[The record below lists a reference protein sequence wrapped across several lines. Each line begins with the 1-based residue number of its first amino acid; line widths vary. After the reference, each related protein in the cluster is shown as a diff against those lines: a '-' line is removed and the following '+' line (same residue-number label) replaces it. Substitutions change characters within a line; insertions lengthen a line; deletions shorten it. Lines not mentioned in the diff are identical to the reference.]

1 MSSGK
6 GKKLV
11 YVSEALLEQAAKV
24 CRDEDISLG
33 RLVEVSLLQSV
44 KINRM
49 GYRSDQMADFFDV
62 LQSNRV
68 LGGLFVPLGVLD
80 FMLEKCSGDEL
91 EKLRNLW
98 FESGRWTGKYLSE
111 KFTNPIEAFG
121 SFLQLSRW
129 DLNEVDIKKEGE
141 TVRVRCIST
150 VMSIEN
156 TNLLGRFI
164 EGVVVGLGYV
174 VLSVECL
181 KGMIILSSKK
191 A

>member
-6 GKKLV
+6 GKRLV

-68 LGGLFVPLGVLD
+68 LGGLFVPSGVLD
-80 FMLEKCSGDEL
+80 LMLDQYSGADL
-91 EKLRNLW
+91 EKLRTLW
-98 FESGRWTGKYLSE
+98 FECGRWTGKYVSE
-111 KFTNPIEAFG
+111 KFTNPIEAFA

-129 DLNEVDIKKEGE
+129 DLNEVDIKKDGDK
-141 TVRVRCIST
+141 VRVRCIST
-150 VMSIEN
+150 IMTMES

-164 EGVVVGLGYV
+164 EGAMAGLGYT

-181 KGMIILSSKK
+181 KGMVILSSKK

>member
-6 GKKLV
+6 GKRLV

-68 LGGLFVPLGVLD
+68 LGGLFVPSGVLD
-80 FMLEKCSGDEL
+80 LMLDQYSGADL
-91 EKLRNLW
+91 EKLTTLW
-98 FESGRWTGKYLSE
+98 FESGRWTGKYVSE
-111 KFTNPIEAFG
+111 KFTNPIEAFA

-129 DLNEVDIKKEGE
+129 DLNEVDIKKDGDK
-141 TVRVRCIST
+141 VRVRCIST
-150 VMSIEN
+150 IMTMES

-164 EGVVVGLGYV
+164 EGAMAGLDYT

-181 KGMIILSSKK
+181 KGMVILSSKK